1 MTGFGALYGFNENGL
16 DAFQRVFTGQLDEAA
31 VNPIDTALA
40 SRVPGTLGFT
50 IREYASA
57 RDMADAVLTSLGGN
71 DVYPLLPHTGLWAW
85 LTFVLRHQLFK
96 KAADG
101 TWKVGEIHRWYP
113 GDPNDYQ
120 KAQRHLVR
128 MPVTLRATFGDVAD
142 HLLCGDVSVHGQV
155 RESLTSQQNMFNAAF
170 QGAAKLL
177 YFDENTNRNKKNVAD
192 KEGKGRF
199 KGAGSVRRLAS
210 VKRQLDVTWD
220 LEDLSPEE
228 ILQTLPPEFDR
239 FRPTPS
245 QKTAMGAETDT
256 QEPLLLP

>member
-1 MTGFGALYGFNENGL
+1 MTGFGALYEFNDDGL
-16 DAFQRVFTGQLDEAA
+16 DAFQRIFTGQLDEAA
-31 VNPIDTALA
+31 VSPTDAALA
-40 SRVPGTLGFT
+40 TRISGTHGFAPA
-50 IREYASA
+50 EYDNAKE
-57 RDMADAVLTSLGGN
+57 MADAVLASLGGN
-71 DVYPLLPHTGLWAW
+71 DVYPLLPRTGLWAW
-85 LTFVLRHQLFK
+85 LTFVLRDQLFK
-96 KAADG
+96 KAPDG

-128 MPVTLRATFGDVAD
+128 MPVTLRATFGDVVD

-155 RESLTSQQNMFNAAF
+155 RESLTSQQNMFNASF

-177 YFDENTNRNKKNVAD
+177 YFDVASGRNKKNVGD

-199 KGAGSVRRLAS
+199 KGAGSVRRLAT

-220 LEDLSPEE
+220 LEDLSPDE

-239 FRPTPS
+239 FKQTASKKQSKSPESDAQASLTP
-245 QKTAMGAETDT
+245 
-256 QEPLLLP
+256 